1 MRRANPV
8 GLDHLLVSLA
18 DKLGMRTDLRLE
30 ILKKNWTAV
39 VGEINARNTKPASF
53 HDDILTIEVTSPA
66 WLTQARFISSAFLS
80 AVNSFDPDDRCTVRE
95 IRFVLA
101 RS

>member
-18 DKLGMRTDLRLE
+18 DTLGMRKDLRLE
-30 ILKKNWTAV
+30 NLKKNWPDV
-39 VGEINARNTKPASF
+39 VGALNARNTKPASF
-53 HDDILTIEVTSPA
+53 RDDVLTVEVTSPV
-66 WLTQARFISSAFLS
+66 WLTQARFISSTFLS
-80 AVNSFDPDDRCTVRE
+80 AVNSFDPEDRCTVRE
-95 IRFVLA
+95 IHFVLS